1 MFGSVDQHGNQVDE
15 DPYRIVD
22 DHTLRIGGS
31 RCDYRI
37 LHGNTLIL
45 HPVITRA
52 ARRRA
57 LSHPFEF
64 NKPAWQVAVSEEGL
78 AWKRVRCEG
87 WC

>member
-31 RCDYRI
+31 RFDYRI